1 MQEVSHRIT
10 LTGDLLFAAQA
21 QELDGKVADVTKAT
35 KKVNAAI
42 TDFKNVKA
50 FLDAMS
56 EFLALVDQAINLAKT
71 L

>member
-1 MQEVSHRIT
+1 MEVKEI
-10 LTGDLLFAAQA
+10 
-21 QELDGKVADVTKAT
+21 KAFRPPCDASSEM
-35 KKVNAAI
+35 V
-42 TDFKNVKA
+42 NVKA